1 MKQGVILA
9 LVTAIAA
16 QFLILTG
23 LYVKAQVP
31 LWSGEPIRVKTTPV
45 DPRSMFRGNYARLNY
60 GFSEIKKSALPV
72 DRPVRQG
79 EVVYVSMKMS
89 PSGLY
94 VFSSASLKR
103 PTEGIFLRGRLTN
116 IGAWRNDDSYRV
128 KYGIEAYFAPK
139 KKALQLE
146 KDLREG
152 GVAELM
158 VTSSGQVSLKSVVG
172 DEKSD
177 VQRN

>member
-9 LVTAIAA
+9 LFAAIAA

-31 LWSGEPIRVKTTPV
+31 LWSGEPIRVKTIPV

-60 GFSEIKKSALPV
+60 GFSEIKKSALPIG
-72 DRPVRQG
+72 RPVRQG
-79 EVVYVSMKMS
+79 EVIYVSLKMS

-94 VFSSASLKR
+94 VFSSASLKK
-103 PTEGIFLRGRLTN
+103 PAEGVFLRGRITN
-116 IGAWRNDDSYRV
+116 TSAWRNDDSYRV

-146 KDLREG
+146 KDLREE

-158 VTSSGQVSLKSVVG
+158 VTSGGQVRLKSVVG
-172 DEKSD
+172 GEKNE